1 MKKFIIILT
10 VIALTLL
17 MFSCSSS
24 AFDSIVSQLE
34 ESYWQSSSIYTDEQ
48 IDQIEGSFGQF
59 GLNITGEVQSI
70 AHFVKPSYPEST
82 WVYVYEFENE
92 ADAKTFKESY
102 ADNWGNAIISGTIV
116 VYGNNSE
123 IISNIKLQH

>member
-10 VIALTLL
+10 VITLTLL

-24 AFDSIVSQLE
+24 AFDNIVSQLE
-34 ESYWQSSSIYTDEQ
+34 ELYWQSSSIYTDEQ

-82 WVYVYEFENE
+82 WVYVYEFEN
-92 ADAKTFKESY
+92 Y